1 MRILIWGRC
10 GGATIMPPITVE
22 RVGRTRVM
30 KILRVGLEFERR
42 VGVEAVGVGAEELDL
57 KSQRSIGQLG

>member
-1 MRILIWGRC
+1 
-10 GGATIMPPITVE
+10 MPPITVE